1 MAGGDKRQQ
10 LVRQITNATNV
21 VYHQLGRLN
30 VLDKRFA
37 SMERYF
43 LEQITGNIK
52 AGNNTKAKILA
63 AELSNVRRLRRTTQH
78 TGLALEA
85 IVIRFSTINE
95 FAAILD
101 TIDPTIDMIKGIQ
114 TELGRAIPAANA
126 AIAEVS
132 TVTSDVLINANIK
145 AEARISTP
153 VDADALSILNDIEGV
168 LEDEA
173 KAKLPDVPTGISIAA
188 TEKQKKEES
197 IATEGVLIES

>member
-10 LVRQITNATNV
+10 LVSQITNATNV
-21 VYHQLGRLN
+21 VYHQLGRLSM
-30 VLDKRFA
+30 LDKRFA

-43 LEQITGNIK
+43 LEQITANIK
-52 AGNNTKAKILA
+52 AGNNAKAKMLA
-63 AELSNVRRLRRTTQH
+63 TELSNVRRLRRTTQH

-101 TIDPTIDMIKGIQ
+101 TIDPTIDMVKGIQ
-114 TELGRAIPAANA
+114 TELSRAIPAANE

-145 AEARISTP
+145 AETKISTP
-153 VDADALSILNDIEGV
+153 VDADALSILNEIEGV

-173 KAKLPDVPTGISIAA
+173 KAKLPEVPTSIPAAA
-188 TEKQKKEES
+188 TEKQKEEQT
-197 IATEGVLIES
+197 AAEGVLVES